1 MARKCQPGMICIENV
16 TLFTILIILGVLVY
30 YLYKTAEKRNIVNEN
45 TYINQND
52 SGMFIRPNY
61 GFTTQPG
68 NVLLNPLAP
77 PLKDTSRLYSN
88 DIRGGIA
95 INVPTQGYADTSYS
109 QVGILTRVNGREMI
123 LPLMGRQV
131 LTNRDKWQY
140 YCISDQNNN
149 VKLPVSYNG
158 KSCTGEYGCSNLYNG
173 DTIYVEGYDSV
184 FKVTM
189 YENDKPRYI
198 PFI

>member
-16 TLFTILIILGVLVY
+16 TLFTIVVILGLLIY
-30 YLYKTAEKRNIVNEN
+30 YLYKTTQRNSIVNEN
-45 TYINQND
+45 IYINPND

-61 GFTTQPG
+61 GFTPQPG

-88 DIRGGIA
+88 DIRGGIP